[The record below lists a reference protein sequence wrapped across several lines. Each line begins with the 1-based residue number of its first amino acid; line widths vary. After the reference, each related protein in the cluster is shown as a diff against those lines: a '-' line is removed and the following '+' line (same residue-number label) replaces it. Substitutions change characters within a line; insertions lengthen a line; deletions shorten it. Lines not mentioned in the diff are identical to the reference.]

1 MFSKYI
7 AKKNVLR
14 TVLTA
19 VLVAGTATGGQ
30 SALVSGDPGRLVLQ
44 PDLAKTLDR
53 NQFAEP
59 GLLLA
64 SEGGGGGGGGGG
76 GEGSHFRPND
86 GIRRPPGQIFRPPS
100 IFRPPREEVAP
111 PVIIRGD
118 DGVDERVTRNV
129 IAFIR
134 SGTAECAGLPP
145 EYRADCLAQV
155 YYQAASL
162 LRGPGYADARR
173 ELVGAA
179 RRIERVVTRN
189 LDRSKPPI
197 QTGGKTA
204 RPVRRQ
210 AVSRVNRE
218 VRRIVADTEKRLIRS
233 AGRSAKR
240 RSHYQRIAQAVGTGK
255 TILRS

>member
-7 AKKNVLR
+7 VKKNVLR

-30 SALVSGDPGRLVLQ
+30 SALVSGDTGRLVLQ
-44 PDLAKTLDR
+44 QDLAQALDL
-53 NQFAEP
+53 NQLAEP
-59 GLLLA
+59 RLLLA
-64 SEGGGGGGGGGG
+64 SEGGGGG

-129 IAFIR
+129 VAFIR

-162 LRGPGYADARR
+162 LQGPGYADARR

-179 RRIERVVTRN
+179 QRIERVVTQN
-189 LDRSKPPI
+189 LDRSQPPI